1 MDGQQKA
8 IDVLAVRAAAAERKW
23 MADLMTFFNCCA
35 AREEEFERI
44 QIQALGHVRF
54 SRVVVVPQAGQK
66 LEKVS
71 MSAVSVPR

>member
-8 IDVLAVRAAAAERKW
+8 IDVPAVRAAAAERKW

-44 QIQALGHVRF
+44 QIQALGHV
-54 SRVVVVPQAGQK
+54 
-66 LEKVS
+66 
-71 MSAVSVPR
+71 